1 MSMVSGCV
9 VVEVLTLNIGLLLY
23 IVFVLL
29 LLRQFRIEWV
39 CRYGTITYLESNT
52 AVGYGPACPLVI
64 AVRLQFTDPVLYLL
78 HQLKTLQVKML
89 VYNLE

>member
-1 MSMVSGCV
+1 M
-9 VVEVLTLNIGLLLY
+9 VVEVLTLNIGLLLA
-23 IVFVLL
+23 LL
-29 LLRQFRIEWV
+29 SYFFSYGSFRIEWV
-39 CRYGTITYLESNT
+39 CTYGNITYLESDT

-64 AVRLQFTDPVLYLL
+64 AVRLQFTDPVLNLL